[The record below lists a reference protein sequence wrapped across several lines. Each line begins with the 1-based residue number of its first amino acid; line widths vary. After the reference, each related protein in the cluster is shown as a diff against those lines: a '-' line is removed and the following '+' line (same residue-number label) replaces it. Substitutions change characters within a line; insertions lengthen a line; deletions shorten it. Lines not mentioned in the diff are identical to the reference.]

1 LTYLL
6 GGSEAVERERSRPQ
20 REAQEAQ
27 RQQVMANLLG
37 MFGPSAGARAG
48 MPPIAAPGQAAD
60 GQPVAAIAP
69 APGRRSLP
77 SLREAAPMLV
87 AGELLGIDGMA
98 GLRSTLEAVQP
109 DIDFVNG
116 MGVDRRDPT
125 NVGRRVGVNLSNVS
139 GTLADLNDPNNVNR
153 FIPDIPEGAMPL
165 YDDRGQVVAIRNIDG
180 VVQAI
185 GEVTRATSDA
195 QNASAASYAE
205 PIAAGRAR
213 GAAPYEFINAPS
225 PTGAPRV
232 MAKSVAAGQVFEGQ
246 APADAIRAEGEAT
259 RDVAIGNTQSERGRA
274 APERVARYE
283 EALALI
289 PMAITG
295 FGADARL
302 AGARVLAA
310 SGNRDAQNAVA
321 ATEIYQNLIGRDIGP
336 IVKEMVGSANISNSD
351 RELATRIAGGDTNIT
366 PQALT
371 RIVNYELSRQTGFM
385 AAAGRPLT
393 AEQAQR
399 LPRGTEFVGEDG
411 NRYRVP

>member
-1 LTYLL
+1 
-6 GGSEAVERERSRPQ
+6 
-20 REAQEAQ
+20 
-27 RQQVMANLLG
+27 
-37 MFGPSAGARAG
+37 
-48 MPPIAAPGQAAD
+48 
-60 GQPVAAIAP
+60 
-69 APGRRSLP
+69 
-77 SLREAAPMLV
+77 
-87 AGELLGIDGMA
+87 
-98 GLRSTLEAVQP
+98 
-109 DIDFVNG
+109 
-116 MGVDRRDPT
+116 
-125 NVGRRVGVNLSNVS
+125 
-139 GTLADLNDPNNVNR
+139 
-153 FIPDIPEGAMPL
+153 
-165 YDDRGQVVAIRNIDG
+165 
-180 VVQAI
+180 
-185 GEVTRATSDA
+185 
-195 QNASAASYAE
+195 
-205 PIAAGRAR
+205 
-213 GAAPYEFINAPS
+213 
-225 PTGAPRV
+225 
-232 MAKSVAAGQVFEGQ
+232 
-246 APADAIRAEGEAT
+246 
-259 RDVAIGNTQSERGRA
+259 VAIGNTQSERGRA

-393 AEQAQR
+393 SEQAQR

-411 NRYRVP
+411 YRYRVP